1 MYINTDSFCALVQ
14 RTKTIKIRVTPG
26 EKQSFEEYLEE
37 TREATSL
44 SAWFRYL
51 GFHRIETD
59 DKTASIDPEQVTN
72 AVEIGVS
79 DLTERTEE
87 LAGEIALLE
96 NQVKPT
102 SEIEDLGKELLP
114 LLPVHPDGELTPV
127 ENINMGLHS
136 LEGVQQTTTPSAWGV
151 YLDEPEPKIRRAL
164 DWLSDYPEVKST
176 KGSTGI
182 TRWYRTQEVAR

>member
-1 MYINTDSFCALVQ
+1 MQ

-26 EKQSFEEYLEE
+26 EKAEFEEHLEDTKE
-37 TREATSL
+37 SASL
-44 SAWFRYL
+44 SSWFRYL
-51 GFHRIETD
+51 GINRIESE
-59 DKTASIDPEQVTN
+59 DKTSTAEIDPEQVTN

-102 SEIEDLGKELLP
+102 SEIEELAKEILELLP
-114 LLPVHPDGELTPV
+114 IHPDNEPTPV
-127 ENINMGLHS
+127 DQITKGLDE
-136 LEGVQQTTTPSAWGV
+136 LEGVQQTTTPIAWSV

-164 DWLSDYPEVKST
+164 KWLSEFPEVKST
-176 KGSTGI
+176 KGSLGI
-182 TRWYRTQEVAR
+182 TRWYRTQEVSR

>member
-1 MYINTDSFCALVQ
+1 MQ

-37 TREATSL
+37 TREASSL
-44 SAWFRYL
+44 SSWFRYL
-51 GFHRIETD
+51 GFNRIESD
-59 DKTASIDPEQVTN
+59 DNTASIDPEQVTN

-102 SEIEDLGKELLP
+102 SDIEDLAKELLN
-114 LLPVHPDGELTPV
+114 LLPVHPDDELTPV
-127 ENINMGLHS
+127 DNINMGLHS
-136 LEGVQQTTTPSAWGV
+136 LEGVQQTTTPGAWSV
-151 YLDEPEPKIRRAL
+151 HLDEPEQKIRRAL
-164 DWLSDYPEVKST
+164 DWLSDLPEVKST

>member
-1 MYINTDSFCALVQ
+1 MQ

-26 EKQSFEEYLEE
+26 DKKKFEDYLEQ
-37 TREATSL
+37 TRESSSL
-44 SAWFRYL
+44 SAWFRWL
-51 GFHRIETD
+51 GHNRIESE
-59 DKTASIDPEQVTN
+59 DKTSTAEIDPEQVTN

-102 SEIEDLGKELLP
+102 SEIEELAKELLE
-114 LLPVHPDGELTPV
+114 LLPIHPDNELTPV
-127 ENINMGLHS
+127 DQITKGLDE
-136 LEGVQQTTTPSAWGV
+136 LEGVQQTTTPSAWSV
-151 YLDEPEPKIRRAL
+151 YLNEPEPKIRRAL
-164 DWLSDYPEVKST
+164 KWLSEFPEVKST
-176 KGSTGI
+176 KGSLGI

>member
-1 MYINTDSFCALVQ
+1 MYINTNYFCILVQ

-26 EKQSFEEYLEE
+26 EKQKFEDYIES
-37 TREATSL
+37 TRESSNL
-44 SAWFRYL
+44 SAWFRFL
-51 GFHRIETD
+51 GVHRVNTD

-79 DLTERTEE
+79 DLTERVED

-96 NQVKPT
+96 NQVRPT
-102 SEIEDLGKELLP
+102 GEIEELAHELLD

-136 LEGVQQTTTPSAWGV
+136 LEGVQQTTTPGAWGV

-164 DWLSDYPEVKST
+164 KWLSDLPEVKST
-176 KGSTGI
+176 KGSIGI
-182 TRWYRTQEVAR
+182 TRWYRIQEVSR